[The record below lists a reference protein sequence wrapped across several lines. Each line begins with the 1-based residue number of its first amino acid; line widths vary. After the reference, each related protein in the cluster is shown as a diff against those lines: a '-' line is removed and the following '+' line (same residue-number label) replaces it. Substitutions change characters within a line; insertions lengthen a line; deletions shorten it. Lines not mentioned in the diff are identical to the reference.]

1 MTSAIL
7 LVNTDDVSGTR
18 SRSFKLGDP
27 EKLGF
32 FRQVEQ
38 DFSLILVKIC
48 SLLNNFSKLHSL
60 RHSLLR
66 KIIKKYFKNEEEP
79 CLICLKSIAVQ
90 NPTHKNRFLGI
101 WSLCNTYILHLYLVR
116 YIFKKLYLCII
127 WHLLTQLIKIFKT
140 GFFEGSRHI
149 ISLLSNTLYYNRY
162 NDTVCLRMEK

>member
-1 MTSAIL
+1 M
-7 LVNTDDVSGTR
+7 
-18 SRSFKLGDP
+18 
-27 EKLGF
+27 
-32 FRQVEQ
+32 
-38 DFSLILVKIC
+38 
-48 SLLNNFSKLHSL
+48 HSL

-149 ISLLSNTLYYNRY
+149 ISLLSNTLYSY
-162 NDTVCLRMEK
+162 VAMEIFQWGGEVQKIFGGDVVGDPNVQSTIRERNFFLFFF

>member
-1 MTSAIL
+1 MDWILYRIVYDLLKYEWGLMTSAIL

-32 FRQVEQ
+32 FRQVGTRFFFNFGQ
-38 DFSLILVKIC
+38 IC

-79 CLICLKSIAVQ
+79 CLICLKSINVQ
-90 NPTHKNRFLGI
+90 NPTKKPGSGHLIGHYAIRI
-101 WSLCNTYILHLYLVR
+101 YSIYYYI
-116 YIFKKLYLCII
+116 C
-127 WHLLTQLIKIFKT
+127 T
-140 GFFEGSRHI
+140 
-149 ISLLSNTLYYNRY
+149 
-162 NDTVCLRMEK
+162 